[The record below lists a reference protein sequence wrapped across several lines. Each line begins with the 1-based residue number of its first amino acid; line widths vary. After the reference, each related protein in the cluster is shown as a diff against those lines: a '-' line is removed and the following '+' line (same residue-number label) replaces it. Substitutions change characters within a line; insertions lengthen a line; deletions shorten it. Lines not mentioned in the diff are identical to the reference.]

1 MLEHVWSNWFANWSI
16 ESSWLI
22 DIETR
27 FWNINYEIPF
37 TIFMHTIFELLHPF
51 PSSLLLLQTFISL
64 KQSTIQSNAKS
75 QTINPPRLLLES
87 IIISN
92 SNSKPSTNFSIR
104 PFMLGAERSTT
115 KKSGRRNILERKTI
129 SHLQFPV
136 VNYRG
141 RKFPAWKFSWSLS
154 MLEEESWKHA
164 NISNLTITK
173 RIGLLL
179 TGYRVPIN
187 GLLI

>member
-1 MLEHVWSNWFANWSI
+1 
-16 ESSWLI
+16 
-22 DIETR
+22 
-27 FWNINYEIPF
+27 
-37 TIFMHTIFELLHPF
+37 MHTIFELLHPF
-51 PSSLLLLQTFISL
+51 PSPSSLLLLQTFISL

-104 PFMLGAERSTT
+104 PFVLGAERSTT
-115 KKSGRRNILERKTI
+115 KKSGKRNILERKTI
-129 SHLQFPV
+129 SHLQFPI
-136 VNYRG
+136 VNYRRKGG

-154 MLEEESWKHA
+154 MLEKESWKHA

-187 GLLI
+187 GLLT

>member
-1 MLEHVWSNWFANWSI
+1 MHVRSNWFANWSI
-16 ESSWLI
+16 EPSWLI

-27 FWNINYEIPF
+27 FWNTNYEIPF

-104 PFMLGAERSTT
+104 PFVLGAERSTT

-129 SHLQFPV
+129 SYLQFPV
-136 VNYRG
+136 VNYKG
-141 RKFPAWKFSWSLS
+141 RKEENFPRGNSLDPCRCS
-154 MLEEESWKHA
+154 RKKVG
-164 NISNLTITK
+164 NTRISRTWLS
-173 RIGLLL
+173 RSGSDS
-179 TGYRVPIN
+179 Y
-187 GLLI
+187 

>member
-1 MLEHVWSNWFANWSI
+1 
-16 ESSWLI
+16 
-22 DIETR
+22 
-27 FWNINYEIPF
+27 
-37 TIFMHTIFELLHPF
+37 MHTIFELLHPF
-51 PSSLLLLQTFISL
+51 PSSSSLPLLQTFISL

-104 PFMLGAERSTT
+104 PFPFVLGAERSTT

-136 VNYRG
+136 VNYRREG
-141 RKFPAWKFSWSLS
+141 RKQIF
-154 MLEEESWKHA
+154 
-164 NISNLTITK
+164 
-173 RIGLLL
+173 
-179 TGYRVPIN
+179 RVEI
-187 GLLI
+187 LLIPVDARERKLETREYLELDYHEADRTLINWLSRADKWTTYLE